1 MDKQSLREQAG
12 AKLRAIRK
20 NTNLSVFKVGRA
32 IGVSGSFIS
41 QIERGVRAPTDAVLI
56 SLADLYGVPKAT
68 LFDLYERLE
77 DSELIALLSNPSL
90 RKTFTQI
97 TTDKTL
103 SEEDLTLIVQ
113 ELQRVADKY
122 LNPKEDSDV

>member
-12 AKLRAIRK
+12 SKLRAIRK
-20 NTNLSVFKVGRA
+20 STNLSVFKVGRA

-41 QIERGVRAPTDAVLI
+41 QIERGVRAPTDAILI
-56 SLADLYGVPKAT
+56 SLADLYAIPQSN

-77 DSELIALLSNPSL
+77 VSELNALLSNPSL

-97 TTDKTL
+97 TADKNL
-103 SEEDLTLIVQ
+103 SEEDVALIVK
-113 ELQRVADKY
+113 ELQKVADKY
-122 LNPKEDSDV
+122 LNPTEDPNV